1 MEVIREIPGVK
12 NISNMIENHKKN
24 IQRKTLTVKELAQ
37 VLGTS
42 ENKARQLT
50 HSKGFPVL
58 VLGHTRLTL
67 ISQLDAWLEDNIGEI
82 F

>member
-1 MEVIREIPGVK
+1 MLPNEINDLSAKV
-12 NISNMIENHKKN
+12 EEHKKK
-24 IQRKTLTVKELAQ
+24 IERKTLTVKELAK

-50 HSKGFPVL
+50 HAKGFPVL
-58 VLGHTRLTL
+58 VLGQTRLTV
-67 ISQLDAWLEDNIGEI
+67 ISQLDRWLENNFGEI